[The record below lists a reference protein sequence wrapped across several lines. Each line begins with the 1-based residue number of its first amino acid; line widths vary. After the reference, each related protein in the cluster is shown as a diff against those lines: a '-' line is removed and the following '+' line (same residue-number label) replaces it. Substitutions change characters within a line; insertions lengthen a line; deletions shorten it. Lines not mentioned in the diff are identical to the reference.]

1 MKLNRS
7 EFKKLLEEILKI
19 KPVSVKE
26 DSDNLLGFFTP
37 SDRTIH
43 IKKDLSDKDYIF
55 VLSHEMRHVYQ
66 EEKGLI
72 KENYKKRNETTL
84 SDYNTQENEI
94 DANGFAYVILST
106 VLGIKPLFEGL
117 DDETRAKIKTR
128 ALEIAKELN
137 RVNDQEKEKRA
148 RNER

>member
-26 DSDNLLGFFTP
+26 GSQNLLGFFVP
-37 SDRTIH
+37 CERTIH

-72 KENYKKRNETTL
+72 KQDYKKRNETIL
-84 SDYNTQENEI
+84 SDYNKQENEI
-94 DANGFAYVILST
+94 DANAFAMVILFN
-106 VLGIKPLFEGL
+106 VLGIVPSFENL
-117 DDETRAKIKTR
+117 DQTAITKIKARAKEIK
-128 ALEIAKELN
+128 KELS
-137 RVNDQEKEKRA
+137 
-148 RNER
+148 

>member
-19 KPVSVKE
+19 KPISVKE
-26 DSDNLLGFFTP
+26 DSENLLGFFTP
-37 SDRTIH
+37 SERTIH
-43 IKKDLSDKDYIF
+43 IKNDLSDKDYIF

-72 KENYKKRNETTL
+72 KQDYKKRNETTL

-94 DANGFAYVILST
+94 DANAFAMVILFN
-106 VLGIKPLFEGL
+106 VLGIVPSFENL
-117 DDETRAKIKTR
+117 DQKAITKIKARAKEIK
-128 ALEIAKELN
+128 KELS
-137 RVNDQEKEKRA
+137 
-148 RNER
+148 

>member
-26 DSDNLLGFFTP
+26 DSQNLLGFFVP
-37 SDRTIH
+37 CERTIH

-66 EEKGLI
+66 EEKDLI
-72 KENYKKRNETTL
+72 KQDYKKKNETTL

-94 DANGFAYVILST
+94 DANAFAMVILFN
-106 VLGIKPLFEGL
+106 VLGIVPSFENL
-117 DDETRAKIKTR
+117 DQMAITRIKAR
-128 ALEIAKELN
+128 AREIKKELS
-137 RVNDQEKEKRA
+137 
-148 RNER
+148 

>member
-26 DSDNLLGFFTP
+26 DSDNLLGFFVP
-37 SDRTIH
+37 CERTIH

-94 DANGFAYVILST
+94 DANAFAMVILFN
-106 VLGIKPLFEGL
+106 VLGIVPSFENL
-117 DDETRAKIKTR
+117 DQTAITKIKARAKEIK
-128 ALEIAKELN
+128 KELS
-137 RVNDQEKEKRA
+137 
-148 RNER
+148 